1 MMQLFLKPQ
10 KPKPYSII
18 YADPAWE
25 YSNKNTGGSMTSGAE
40 FHYPTMSIGELC
52 AMDVEG
58 IVADDSFCFMWVTG
72 PLLLSGEAA
81 QVMTAW
87 GFQPKTIAFVWIKTN
102 ADGSPVNGLGFY
114 TRSCVEYVILGK
126 RGRPEVFSHG
136 VRQLIETEEPITLKL
151 PRLRHSEKPPEV
163 RDRIVE
169 LCGDFKRLEM
179 FSRHEVP
186 GWERH
191 GIELLK

>member
-10 KPKPYSII
+10 KPKKYSII
-18 YADPAWE
+18 YCDPCWK
-25 YSNKNTGGSMTSGAE
+25 YSNVNTGGSFNSGSE
-40 FHYPTMSIGELC
+40 NHYPTMSIEELC
-52 AMDVEG
+52 ALDVESL
-58 IVADDSFCFMWVTG
+58 VEESAFMFMWVTG

-81 QVMTAW
+81 QVMNAW
-87 GFQPKTIAFVWIKTN
+87 GFEPKTIAFVWVKTN

-163 RDRIVE
+163 RNRIVE

-179 FSRHEVP
+179 FSRHEIKD
-186 GWERH
+186 WDRH
-191 GIELLK
+191 GNQII